1 MERSKLLLEI
11 NELLS
16 TYCGDCLV
24 KAALRKEYHKTYAH
38 QFCIQKCTVGE
49 QLKELGKQLTYAH
62 KR

>member
-11 NELLS
+11 NGILS

-24 KAALRKEYHKTYAH
+24 KSTLRKEYNKTYAH

-49 QLKELGKQLTYAH
+49 QLKELGKQLAYSH